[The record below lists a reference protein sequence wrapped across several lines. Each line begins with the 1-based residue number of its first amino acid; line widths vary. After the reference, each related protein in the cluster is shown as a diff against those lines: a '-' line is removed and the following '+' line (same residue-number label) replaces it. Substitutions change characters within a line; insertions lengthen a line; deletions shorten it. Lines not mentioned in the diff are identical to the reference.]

1 MSSKNAS
8 YVPWNE
14 EIEVTLLN
22 LIVSEGVH
30 VAPRSESTK
39 KWSTV
44 NDLFFDQNELLP
56 YKAAAYKKDDTR
68 KLKDKY
74 QKILK
79 AAKADIDTGNR
90 NGKTGDL

>member
-1 MSSKNAS
+1 MSSINAS

-14 EIEVTLLN
+14 EMEVTLLN

-39 KWSTV
+39 KWNT
-44 NDLFFDQNELLP
+44 LNELLP
-56 YKAAAYKKDDTR
+56 YKAAAYKKDDIR

-79 AAKADIDTGNR
+79 TAKADIDTGNR